1 MFSRRKRS
9 ESHPE
14 DASGAEAGER
24 PRIKRASDIGTGP
37 KLRLVIIACGF
48 CAAFILVAVRT
59 AAVSWS
65 DPVEPRLA
73 ARSSEVFSQRI
84 DLVDRNGVLLA
95 TNLPGHSLYVMG
107 DELRRH
113 GNPEHAA
120 ATLAAIFPN
129 LDENELFKRFTG
141 AQRFIWI
148 KRKISP
154 EQAAAV
160 RDVGEPGL
168 YLGPREV
175 RVYPNGSLAAHVL
188 GGTTFGIEGVQAAE
202 VKGVAGVELHQDD
215 YLSDPENG
223 GRVLGLS
230 LDARAQAVVEK
241 VLGDG
246 MRFMN
251 ALGGSAFIMDVDTG
265 EILALASLPDFDPN
279 DRNASSKDAKT
290 GLDPKFNQAAQG
302 TYELGSTFKPFAA
315 AQAIELGLVNENT
328 VLDTRPFKIGKYTF
342 EDMYPRNSRSV
353 TEIVVKSSNV
363 GSAKLAQM
371 IGPERQ
377 KDFLGSLGLLKRTG
391 LELNEARHANPSWPS
406 RWKQIASVTVSYG
419 HGIAVSPIHLGSAY
433 AALVNGGTT
442 VEPTILKRSGV
453 VSRGQRVIS
462 EDTSEAMRRILR
474 DVVKEG
480 TATIANIGGYSIG
493 GKTGTADKPDP
504 RGGYSDERVLAT
516 FASFFPSEN
525 PRYVLVVTLDE
536 PSFDDGEEVRRTAGW
551 TAVPVAVEIVS
562 RVAPILDVLP
572 GAGVL

>member
-1 MFSRRKRS
+1 MLRRRKRF
-9 ESHPE
+9 ESHPR
-14 DASGAEAGER
+14 DASGNEADER
-24 PRIKRASDIGTGP
+24 QRIRRPSGIAKGP
-37 KLRLVIIACGF
+37 KLRLFIIACGF

-65 DPVEPRLA
+65 DPVEPKSA

-95 TNLPGHSLYVMG
+95 TNLPGHSLYVMA
-107 DELRRH
+107 DELRHH

-120 ATLAAIFPN
+120 ATLAAIFPD
-129 LDENELFKRFTG
+129 LDADKLFKRFTG

-188 GGTTFGIEGVQAAE
+188 GGTAFGKEGVQAAE
-202 VKGVAGVELHQDD
+202 VKGVAGVELHFDE

-246 MRFMN
+246 IRLMK

-279 DRNASSKDAKT
+279 DRNAYNKGAKP
-290 GLDPKFNQAAQG
+290 GSNPLFNRTAQG

-315 AQAIELGLVNENT
+315 AQAIELGLVNEDT
-328 VLDTRPFKIGKYTF
+328 VLDTSPFKIGRFTF
-342 EDMYPRNSRSV
+342 KDMYPRDSRSV

-363 GSAKLAQM
+363 GSARLAQM

-377 KDFLGSLGLLKRTG
+377 KDFLGSLGLLERTG
-391 LELNEARHANPSWPS
+391 LELAEARLANPSWPS
-406 RWKQIASVTVSYG
+406 RWKQVASVTISYG
-419 HGIAVSPIHLGSAY
+419 HGIAVSPMHLGAAY

-442 VEPTILKRSGV
+442 VEPTILNRGGV
-453 VSRGQRVIS
+453 VPRGRRVIS
-462 EDTSEAMRRILR
+462 EATSEAMRRILR

-480 TATIANIGGYSIG
+480 TATIANIEGFSIG

-536 PSFDDGEEVRRTAGW
+536 PALDDGEEVRRTAGW

-562 RVAPILDVLP
+562 RVAPIIGVLP